1 MKRAKYPKLRG
12 KARELAGQFIAEEVR
27 TGKYPREQA
36 VAVGISR
43 AREEARKSRRTRA
56 IDDIMR
62 RYR

>member
-1 MKRAKYPKLRG
+1 MKRPEYPKLRG
-12 KARELAGQFIAEEVR
+12 RARELAGKFIAEEVR

-43 AREEARKSRRTRA
+43 AREEARKNRRAKA
-56 IDDIMR
+56 IGDIMR